1 LAELTPLGAAPA
13 SSPLLGFLVA
23 GFVLLAA
30 GLALLTLRRQR
41 RPLFGSDSSTRRAI
55 AWALVYGLCSACFAR
70 VIAPALLGRENSPW
84 LLALGDVMS
93 VTLALFV
100 WVMVI
105 SEGHTLRDYGF
116 RIGPPALLA
125 FWTLVAIA
133 PLGYFLAPA
142 VTALLNGHAH
152 VTPDT
157 LVFAAVFAV
166 LGTALPE
173 EILFRGYL
181 MGSFGTRGQRWVRL
195 VVPALAFTL
204 VRAVRIV
211 PGAELAPAAWM
222 LYIFG
227 RVLPLGVW
235 WGLMR
240 DLSGGS
246 LWPGL
251 ISHAALE
258 FVTVLAITAG
268 AAH

>member
-1 LAELTPLGAAPA
+1 LAGLTPLAAAPA
-13 SSPLLGFLVA
+13 SGPLLGFLVA
-23 GFVLLAA
+23 GFLLLAF
-30 GLALLTLRRQR
+30 GLALLTLRRHR
-41 RPLFGSDSSTRRAI
+41 RSSFGSAASTQRAFL
-55 AWALVYGLCSACFAR
+55 WALVFGLCAACFAR
-70 VIAPALLGRENSPW
+70 VIAPALLGREHSPW

-105 SEGHTLRDYGF
+105 SEGHDLRDYGF

-133 PLGYFLAPA
+133 PLGYFLAPS
-142 VTALLNGHAH
+142 VTALVNGHAH
-152 VTPDT
+152 VTADT

-181 MGSFGTRGQRWVRL
+181 MGSFGSRGQRWVRL

-204 VRAVRIV
+204 VRAARVL
-211 PGAELAPAAWM
+211 PGADVAPAVWM

-258 FVTVLAITAG
+258 FVTVLAVTAG
-268 AAH
+268 GVH

>member
-1 LAELTPLGAAPA
+1 MEGLTALGNTPA

-23 GFVLLAA
+23 GFVLLAF
-30 GLALLTLRRQR
+30 GLALLTLRRPR
-41 RPLFGSDSSTRRAI
+41 RSAFGSGASTQRAMV
-55 AWALVYGLCSACFAR
+55 WACVYGLCAACFAR
-70 VIAPALLGRENSPW
+70 VIAPALLGREHSPW

-105 SEGHTLRDYGF
+105 SEGHSLRDYGF
-116 RIGPPALLA
+116 RVGPPALLA

-133 PLGYFLAPA
+133 PLGYFLAPS

-152 VTPDT
+152 VTADT
-157 LVFAAVFAV
+157 LVFAGVFAV

-181 MGSFGTRGQRWVRL
+181 MGSFGSRGQRWVRL
-195 VVPALAFTL
+195 AVPALAFAL
-204 VRAVRIV
+204 VRAVRIL
-211 PGAELAPAAWM
+211 PGADIAPAAWM
-222 LYIFG
+222 FYIFG

-258 FVTVLAITAG
+258 FVSVLAITAG
-268 AAH
+268 STH